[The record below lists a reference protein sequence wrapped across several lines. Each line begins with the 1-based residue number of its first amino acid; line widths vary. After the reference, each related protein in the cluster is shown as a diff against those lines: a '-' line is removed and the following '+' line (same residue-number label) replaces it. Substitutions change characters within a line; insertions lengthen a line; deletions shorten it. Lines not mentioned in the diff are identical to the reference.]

1 MEFQQALT
9 LWKLKDIQEYFQC
22 GRNKAL
28 AIMQSKTFPSLQIG
42 RVHYVAE
49 EDVYA
54 WVRKNR
60 NNNILI

>member
-1 MEFQQALT
+1 MECQQALS
-9 LWKLKDIQEYFQC
+9 LWTLKDLQNYFQC

-28 AIMQSKTFPSLQIG
+28 AIMQSKTFPSIQIG

-60 NNNILI
+60 NNHIHL